1 MRSSSSV
8 RYRIVCMS
16 SAIAAGRPPFT
27 IPESVKSPCCVL
39 ADISYGVIYAVY
51 ILQSEFMDSHVQFLE
66 DVDDYEHL
74 QTPLQR

>member
-27 IPESVKSPCCVL
+27 IPESLKSPCCVL

-51 ILQSEFMDSHVQFLE
+51 IL
-66 DVDDYEHL
+66 
-74 QTPLQR
+74 